1 MSKIT
6 REEVEHVAVLA
17 RLRFSEEKIQQFTRQ
32 MNAILEYMEKLN
44 ELDTSGI
51 EPTSHAVPLPTAWR
65 EDVAVPSMDPEKIAE
80 AAPERADFFVVVP
93 KVIE

>member
-6 REEVEHVAVLA
+6 TKEVEHVAQLA
-17 RLRFSEEKIQQFTRQ
+17 RLHFSPEKIEQFTRQ
-32 MNAILEYMEKLN
+32 INSILEYMGKLN
-44 ELDTSGI
+44 ELDTKGI

-65 EDVAVPSMDPEKIAE
+65 EDRVNPSLDPEKILSG
-80 AAPERADFFVVVP
+80 APERADFFVVVP